1 MYDVH
6 PYSMYGFLQLIADG
20 NPNKEKERTQA
31 GPAKEQYVNNFWT
44 RIMHTQGTYHLSSFY
59 LSVVLC

>member
-1 MYDVH
+1 
-6 PYSMYGFLQLIADG
+6 MYGFLQLIADG